1 MTPDEIRNTVLKAIY
16 SEESLIDI
24 LVLKGGNALRLLGV
38 TNRESQDLDFSIK
51 EEIRFT
57 KEKEGVLL
65 EKSITK
71 AFDDKGYLVNTFT
84 FKDKPKTRKDY
95 LPPFWGGYSIT
106 FSIIDKNKYAD
117 KINKNNANLNR
128 YAEELLDGT
137 KKIEIDLSFDEY
149 TEHKVSVELEDIKIF
164 LYSPLMIVYEKIRA
178 SCQQLDDYPLTSSKV
193 RARDLYDIYTT
204 LTNSKYIDLREEVLN
219 SDNFYILEKTF
230 SLKEVPLNLL
240 TKLNSK
246 KEDLEYD
253 YNRSVKPQIPQNDD
267 TVDFDFLFSYNEEL
281 FNLLY
286 EKLLEADP
294 KVTF

>member
-1 MTPDEIRNTVLKAIY
+1 MTPDEIRNTVLKVIY

-57 KEKEGVLL
+57 KEKEGALL
-65 EKSITK
+65 EEAITK
-71 AFDDKGYLVNTFT
+71 AFDEKGYLVNKFT
-84 FKDKPKTRKDY
+84 FKDKPKTRNDY

-106 FSIIDKNKYAD
+106 FSIIDKTKYAD
-117 KINKNNANLNR
+117 KINKNDTNLNR

-149 TEHKVSVELEDIKIF
+149 TEHKVSLDLEDIQIF

-178 SCQQLDDYPLTSSKV
+178 SCQQLDGYSLTSSKV

-230 SLKEVPLNLL
+230 SLKEVPLSLL

-246 KEDLEYD
+246 KDDLEYD
-253 YNRSVKPQIPQNDD
+253 YNKRVKPQIPQNNA
-267 TVDFDFLFSYNEEL
+267 TVDFDYLFSYNEEL
-281 FNLLY
+281 FNLLHN
-286 EKLLEADP
+286 KLMNR
-294 KVTF
+294 

>member
-57 KEKEGVLL
+57 QEKEGALL

-71 AFDDKGYLVNTFT
+71 AFDDKGYLVNKFT

-117 KINKNNANLNR
+117 KINKNDTNLNR

-178 SCQQLDDYPLTSSKV
+178 SCQQLDDYHLTSSKV

-253 YNRSVKPQIPQNDD
+253 YNTNVKPQIPQNDD

-281 FNLLY
+281 FNLLH
-286 EKLLEADP
+286 EKLLNQ
-294 KVTF
+294 